1 MKLEKGFSSV
11 DQQSS
16 EIASF
21 LGLQMWLNMRP
32 YSQQQ
37 FNPMYTRYSIGITNK
52 RDLMDQKRNTI
63 HIRAG
68 NSNFWMVKLTKTP
81 ILPNFQVPN
90 GFFCTTVNFIIQELK
105 VFQIVQIFFCESVS
119 LVSGKS
125 ERIEKKFET
134 EKSNLS

>member
-37 FNPMYTRYSIGITNK
+37 FNPLYTRYSIGITNK

-68 NSNFWMVKLTKTP
+68 NSNF
-81 ILPNFQVPN
+81 
-90 GFFCTTVNFIIQELK
+90 
-105 VFQIVQIFFCESVS
+105 
-119 LVSGKS
+119 
-125 ERIEKKFET
+125 
-134 EKSNLS
+134 